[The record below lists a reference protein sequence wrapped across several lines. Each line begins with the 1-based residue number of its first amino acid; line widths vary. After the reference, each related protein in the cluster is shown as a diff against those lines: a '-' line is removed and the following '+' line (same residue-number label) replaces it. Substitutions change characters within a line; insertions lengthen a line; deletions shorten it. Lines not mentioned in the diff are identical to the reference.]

1 VKVRIRAMGIC
12 GSELSA
18 YKGAFPFGTYPRSLG
33 HEVAGEVVE
42 LSDNSGDLSIGD
54 RVVLEPYRYCSSCYP
69 CSIGRTNCCENLKVI
84 GFHANGAYMEYY
96 GNNNSRIS
104 ILQAEDAIKNCVE
117 FGTLSKSYNMTGW
130 RIGYIAGNREVIE
143 KLMIVKTNF
152 DSGQFAAIQNAGI
165 TALKN
170 GDDFIDVMRSE
181 YNFRRSMVIDT
192 LINKGIHVYR
202 SEGAFYVWFRVPKG
216 YTSQEFTAFLL
227 EKAGIIITPGDTFGT
242 NGEGYCRISLTVNKN
257 EIEAAMKR
265 IEALNF

>member
-1 VKVRIRAMGIC
+1 MMLNEKNNYIPVLNNIYPEVLNKAKLLIVNYPNNPTGAVATLDFYNKLVK
-12 GSELSA
+12 
-18 YKGAFPFGTYPRSLG
+18 LG
-33 HEVAGEVVE
+33 
-42 LSDNSGDLSIGD
+42 SDNNI
-54 RVVLEPYRYCSSCYP
+54 
-69 CSIGRTNCCENLKVI
+69 VI
-84 GFHANGAYMEYY
+84 ANDGAYMEYY

-242 NGEGYCRISLTVNKN
+242 NGEGYCRISLTVNKS

-265 IEALNF
+265 IETLDI